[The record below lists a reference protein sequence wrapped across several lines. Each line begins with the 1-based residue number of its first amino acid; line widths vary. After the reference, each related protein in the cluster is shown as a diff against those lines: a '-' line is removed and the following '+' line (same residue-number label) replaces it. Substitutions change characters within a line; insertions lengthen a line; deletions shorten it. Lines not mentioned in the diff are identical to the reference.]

1 MECTRGLFLVDSLII
16 TAVVVIVL
24 TVGLNYV
31 QARFNI
37 VINNQLKKRMIA
49 HVLSA
54 KKQHV
59 EKYHTET

>member
-1 MECTRGLFLVDSLII
+1 MYKGLFWSIVWII

-37 VINNQLKKRMIA
+37 VINNQQKRMIA

-54 KKQHV
+54 KSSM
-59 EKYHTET
+59 